1 MDTNY
6 LILSEP
12 ALSIFLLIV
21 RLCLGT
27 VYLVSGI
34 HKGFWFRKAM
44 KEFRAVGVKDSW
56 VPIAVIVTV
65 VLHLAGS
72 LCLITGIYAREAA
85 AVLCLFTI
93 IATVQ
98 VHNFWTLSGQDRLIQ
113 SRIALEHLAIVG
125 GLILFVIVGP
135 GMLVL

>member
-1 MDTNY
+1 MDNHY

-12 ALSIFLLIV
+12 ALSIVLLIV
-21 RLCLGT
+21 RFCLGT
-27 VYLVSGI
+27 VYLVSGV
-34 HKGFWFRKAM
+34 HKGIWFPRALQ
-44 KEFRAVGVKDSW
+44 EFRAAGVKDSR
-56 VPIAVIVTV
+56 VVVAVIVTV
-65 VLHLAGS
+65 ALHLAGS

-93 IATVQ
+93 VATIQ
-98 VHNFWTLSGQDRLIQ
+98 VHDFWTLTGQDRLIQ

-125 GLILFVIVGP
+125 GLLLFVIVGP

>member
-1 MDTNY
+1 MDNHY

-12 ALSIFLLIV
+12 ALSIVLLIV
-21 RLCLGT
+21 RFCLGT
-27 VYLVSGI
+27 VYLVSGV
-34 HKGFWFRKAM
+34 HKGIWFPRALQ
-44 KEFRAVGVKDSW
+44 EFRAAGVKDSR
-56 VPIAVIVTV
+56 VVVAVIVTV

-93 IATVQ
+93 VATIQ
-98 VHNFWTLSGQDRLIQ
+98 VHNFWTLTGQDRLIQ

-125 GLILFVIVGP
+125 GLMLFVIVGP

>member
-1 MDTNY
+1 MDNHY

-12 ALSIFLLIV
+12 ALSIVLLIV
-21 RLCLGT
+21 RFCLGT
-27 VYLVSGI
+27 VYLVSGV
-34 HKGFWFRKAM
+34 HKGIWFPRALQ
-44 KEFRAVGVKDSW
+44 EFRAAGVKDSR
-56 VPIAVIVTV
+56 VVVAVIVTV
-65 VLHLAGS
+65 ALHLAGS

-93 IATVQ
+93 VATIQ
-98 VHNFWTLSGQDRLIQ
+98 VHDFWTLTGQDRLIQ

-125 GLILFVIVGP
+125 GLMLFVIVGP